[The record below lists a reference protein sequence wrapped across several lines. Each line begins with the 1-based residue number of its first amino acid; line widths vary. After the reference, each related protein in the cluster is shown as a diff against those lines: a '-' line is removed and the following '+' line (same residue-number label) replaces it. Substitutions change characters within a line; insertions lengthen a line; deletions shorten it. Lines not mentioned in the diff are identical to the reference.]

1 MQNIINGK
9 FVDASDKSVMNI
21 VNPYTGKVID
31 TVPNS
36 TKKDVDKA
44 VACAKKAQEK
54 WAQVP
59 VHEKVELLKKFL
71 W

>member
-54 WAQVP
+54 ESAR
-59 VHEKVELLKKFL
+59 
-71 W
+71 